1 MVKRNV
7 FLTYHHADQAE
18 VEEFVTS
25 FRSSFNEMRVLS
37 VSDDDAIDSND
48 TDYVL
53 RTIREKY
60 ITGTS
65 ATIALIGSCT
75 WARKY
80 VDWELAATLRNNP
93 TDPRGGLLAVQLPS
107 VDGTSVQLPSRV
119 AMNHNHDKASRQE
132 YGYAAYYRHP
142 SSGAALAQW
151 VESAITRRHNRDPA
165 PGSTT
170 DLKTN
175 NSPC

>member
-18 VEEFVTS
+18 VEQFVTS
-25 FRSSFNEMRVLS
+25 FQRSFNEMRVLG
-37 VSDDDAIDSND
+37 VSDDDAIDSDD

-53 RTIREKY
+53 RAIREKY
-60 ITGTS
+60 VTGTS

-107 VDGTSVQLPSRV
+107 VDGTSVSLPARV
-119 AMNHNHDKASRQE
+119 AKNRYDKATGQE
-132 YGYAAYYRHP
+132 NGYAAYYRHP
-142 SSGAALAQW
+142 SSGATLAQW
-151 VESAITRRHNRDPA
+151 VEGAITRRDNRDPA

-170 DLKTN
+170 ELKKN

>member
-7 FLTYHHADQAE
+7 FVTYHHADQAE
-18 VEEFVTS
+18 VEEFVSS
-25 FRSSFNEMRVLS
+25 FQGSFNEMRVLG
-37 VSDDDAIDSND
+37 VSDDDAIDSDD

-53 RTIREKY
+53 RTIREEY

-65 ATIALIGSCT
+65 ATIALVGSCT

-93 TDPRGGLLAVQLPS
+93 SDPRGGLLAVQLPS
-107 VDGTSVQLPSRV
+107 VDGTSLELPSRV
-119 AMNHNHDKASRQE
+119 AMNRDYDQASKQE
-132 YGYAAYYRHP
+132 NGYAAYYRHP
-142 SSGAALAQW
+142 SSGSTLAQW
-151 VESAITRRHNRDPA
+151 VESAITRRDDLDPA

-170 DLKTN
+170 DLKQDD
-175 NSPC
+175 SPC

>member
-25 FRSSFNEMRVLS
+25 FQGSFNEMRVLG
-37 VSDDDAIDSND
+37 VSDDDVIDSND

-107 VDGTSVQLPSRV
+107 VDGTNVSLPAR
-119 AMNHNHDKASRQE
+119 AEMNRDYDQPSKQE
-132 YGYAAYYRHP
+132 NGYAAYYRHP
-142 SSGAALAQW
+142 SSAAALCQW
-151 VESAITRRHNRDPA
+151 VESAITRRDNRDPA

-170 DLKTN
+170 ELKKN